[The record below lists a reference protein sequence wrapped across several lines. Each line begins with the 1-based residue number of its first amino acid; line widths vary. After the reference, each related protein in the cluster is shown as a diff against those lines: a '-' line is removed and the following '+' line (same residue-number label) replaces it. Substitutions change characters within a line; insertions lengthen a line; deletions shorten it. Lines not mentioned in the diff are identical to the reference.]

1 MYSSNNFHRVIIMNS
16 EDVIQ
21 LSYKQRWNLKIIG
34 WKRKLSNFMWGKY
47 LVPSHFVPADNS
59 HWKITFLRLSFSFL
73 FLSFFD
79 CILLTGLR
87 LTVSLFSFSYKE
99 KMFISLH
106 DATKRYMTTR
116 HNHSVEPVPSTFYN
130 HNNTNLHMLANV
142 TNNGILPSFT
152 FPVFSEQKRSWI
164 LNLNLIWYFL

>member
-1 MYSSNNFHRVIIMNS
+1 MNS

-34 WKRKLSNFMWGKY
+34 WKRKLSNFIWGKY

>member
-1 MYSSNNFHRVIIMNS
+1 MYSSNSFHRVIIMNS
-16 EDVIQ
+16 EGVIQ
-21 LSYKQRWNLKIIG
+21 LSYKQRWNLKIIA

-87 LTVSLFSFSYKE
+87 LTVSLFSFSYK
-99 KMFISLH
+99 
-106 DATKRYMTTR
+106 KRYLFHCTTLPKDTWR
-116 HNHSVEPVPSTFYN
+116 PVT
-130 HNNTNLHMLANV
+130 T
-142 TNNGILPSFT
+142 ILLSLFPRLFT
-152 FPVFSEQKRSWI
+152 TTKTQIYTYLPM
-164 LNLNLIWYFL
+164 